1 MFYFVCINLVWL
13 IDCRIKKVINCW
25 KSGIKVCILMC
36 HWSILFLFLFSRHRI
51 HSRAMFI
58 EVIFANK
65 EVQLCS
71 FLVFSYLIVLDF
83 SLIFLLWSLSS
94 CTVLELRKKKRRG
107 FLGPRDTFVIS
118 RMRGFFCV
126 LSFQL
131 LNFLVSSSN
140 NLALSSQSKFLCH
153 LLTMN
158 NLGGNLCFLFTILDA
173 IIWFIKDIFAPAL
186 LLVFWFVTDG

>member
-1 MFYFVCINLVWL
+1 LLFSCFFLFNCFRFQPYFPFV
-13 IDCRIKKVINCW
+13 VI
-25 KSGIKVCILMC
+25 ILMYSA
-36 HWSILFLFLFSRHRI
+36 W
-51 HSRAMFI
+51 A
-58 EVIFANK
+58 K
-65 EVQLCS
+65 EK
-71 FLVFSYLIVLDF
+71 
-83 SLIFLLWSLSS
+83 
-94 CTVLELRKKKRRG
+94 EEKRG

-140 NLALSSQSKFLCH
+140 NLALSSQSKFFCH

-173 IIWFIKDIFAPAL
+173 IIWFIKDIFPPAL